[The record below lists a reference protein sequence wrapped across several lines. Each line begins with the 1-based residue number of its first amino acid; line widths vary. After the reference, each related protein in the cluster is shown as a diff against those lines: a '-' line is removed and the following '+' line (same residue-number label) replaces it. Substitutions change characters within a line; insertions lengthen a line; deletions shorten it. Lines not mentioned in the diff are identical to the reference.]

1 MSTDPRSR
9 AWLRVDAVALRENL
23 AAVRASVGPDAGL
36 VPMVKA
42 DAYGLGME
50 AAWRAL
56 SPEGPWGWGVATV
69 DEGAALRAAGARRPV
84 VVFSPPGLHELPA
97 AAAAE
102 LTVTVSH
109 ARALDALAGL
119 GRDGAAPAFHL
130 EVDTGMGRAGFD
142 WRHREEWAPRA
153 LAAHRAGA
161 AWTGCFT
168 HLHSADEGT
177 ATVEEQWSRFRDTL
191 DRLPRPDGP
200 FLRHVLNSPG
210 AFRTPEHALDL
221 VRPGIFL
228 YGGRIGDGLPE
239 PRPVAS
245 LHARVVHLR
254 DAREGDTLGYG
265 ATHVAGGPERWATVG
280 IGYGDGLPR
289 ALGNRGHA
297 LVAGRRVP
305 IVGRISMDVT
315 VVDISS
321 VPSVSLGDVVT
332 FLGSDGD
339 ERITVDEVAEQ
350 VGTISYEILTG
361 FTPRLPRIWEE
372 GSHGA

>member
-1 MSTDPRSR
+1 MRI
-9 AWLRVDAVALRENL
+9 DASALRENL

-50 AAWRAL
+50 SAWRAL
-56 SPEGPWGWGVATV
+56 VSEDPWGWGVATV
-69 DEGAALRAAGARRPV
+69 EEGAALREAGAERPV

-97 AAAAE
+97 AAAAD

-109 ARALDALAGL
+109 VRALEALAEL
-119 GRDGAAPAFHL
+119 GRKGRAPAFHL

-142 WRHREEWAPRA
+142 WRRRAEWAPRA
-153 LAAHRAGA
+153 LEAHGAGA
-161 AWTGCFT
+161 PWTGCFT
-168 HLHSADEGT
+168 HLHSADEGPE
-177 ATVEEQWSRFRDTL
+177 TVARQWARFQETL
-191 DRLPRPDGP
+191 DALPRPDGP

-210 AFRTPEHALDL
+210 AFRAPEHALDL

-228 YGGRIGDGLPE
+228 YGGRIGAGLPE

-245 LHARVVHLR
+245 VHARVVHLR
-254 DAREGDTLGYG
+254 DAGEGDTLGYG
-265 ATHVAGGPERWATVG
+265 ATHVAQGPERWATVG
-280 IGYGDGLPR
+280 LGYGDGLPR

-297 LVAGRRVP
+297 LVGGRRVP

-332 FLGSDGD
+332 FLGSDGG
-339 ERITVDEVAEQ
+339 ERITVDEVAER